1 MPATVFGAL
10 VKPSENA
17 LYPTI
22 RFAKSGMPPKGCTGF
37 AVRLT
42 PRTTSAAV
50 TWPAGVMLATAARLT
65 AAGRLLAIGPP
76 PGLDRAEV
84 RTSGPAGN
92 RPGRIRHTDVKR
104 PPRGD
109 DGFMTAVTHREA
121 RDWDTLEP

>member
-50 TWPAGVMLATAARLT
+50 TWRAGVVLHLA
-65 AAGRLLAIGPP
+65 
-76 PGLDRAEV
+76 
-84 RTSGPAGN
+84 
-92 RPGRIRHTDVKR
+92 PGRILIVYVLPSALTSPFAVVGISVARSAT
-104 PPRGD
+104 
-109 DGFMTAVTHREA
+109 GFVLSLPGSAGYVNSWRLHIR
-121 RDWDTLEP
+121 RFR

>member
-1 MPATVFGAL
+1 MFRV
-10 VKPSENA
+10 
-17 LYPTI
+17 
-22 RFAKSGMPPKGCTGF
+22 PPVTG
-37 AVRLT
+37 VPVLLD
-42 PRTTSAAV
+42 PDGVLPPLLQAAS
-50 TWPAGVMLATAARLT
+50 VMLATAARVT
-65 AAGRLLAIGPP
+65 AASRLLAIGPP

-84 RTSGPAGN
+84 RTSGPVRN